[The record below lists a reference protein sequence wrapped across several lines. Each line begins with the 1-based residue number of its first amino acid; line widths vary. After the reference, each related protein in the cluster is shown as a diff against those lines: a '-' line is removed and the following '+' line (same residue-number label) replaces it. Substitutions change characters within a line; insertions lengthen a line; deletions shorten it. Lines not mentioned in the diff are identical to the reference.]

1 MTDLRPL
8 LRVYRI
14 QITWRI
20 QNTMEDLWTLYME
33 CILSLAHLIR
43 VREPVWSALVLGC
56 LELGLDHASW
66 KAGFARPASLEGA
79 GETRVWTH
87 KLEAERSTSTAP
99 AVRQAH

>member
-66 KAGFARPASLEGA
+66 KAGFAASRDP
-79 GETRVWTH
+79 RVWKEPARPEFGH
-87 KLEAERSTSTAP
+87 KN
-99 AVRQAH
+99 